1 MIQQSSI
8 SFLQAVI
15 RTAHQESSTVILSS
29 LSILKHCTWTR
40 LLLQSSA
47 HQCKTWLKECYIP
60 VSTCSISQVV
70 SS

>member
-15 RTAHQESSTVILSS
+15 RIAHQESSTVILST
-29 LSILKHCTWTR
+29 LKHHTWTR